1 MKITNQEY
9 VEHGG
14 TRCPFCGSYDIIG
27 QEVNIDA
34 GSAWQ
39 DVFCNHCEN
48 EWQDTYTLTGYAN
61 TNK

>member
-1 MKITNQEY
+1 MQTNQQY
-9 VEHGG
+9 IDNGG
-14 TRCPFCGSYDIIG
+14 TQCPYCNSHDIEG

-39 DVFCNHCEN
+39 DVTCNHCGQQ
-48 EWQDTYTLTGYAN
+48 WQDTYTLTGYAS

>member
-1 MKITNQEY
+1 MQTNQQYIDNE
-9 VEHGG
+9 G
-14 TRCPFCGSYDIIG
+14 TQCPYCNSHDIEG

-39 DVFCNHCEN
+39 DVSCNACGQ
-48 EWQDTYTLTGYAN
+48 EWQDTYTLTGFAS